1 MLNRYALQ
9 GPGLVSQPNAAL
21 SDTLWIDLFEPTPEE
36 ERAVESECGIDVPTR
51 EEMLEIETSNRL
63 YEETARST

>member
-9 GPGLVSQPNAAL
+9 GQGLVSHNDAAL

-36 ERAVESECGIDVPTR
+36 ERAVEAECAIDVPTR
-51 EEMLEIETSNRL
+51 EETREI
-63 YEETARST
+63 